1 MEQDVLPQLHWNT
14 KLDELLDEA
23 GKTPDGALCV
33 FMVDEQIP
41 VTARGGFAAL
51 VMAYTREAE
60 PVAVLEDG
68 TAVLLTIEAGEVGG
82 SAVAARVFAQLDKLR
97 LRQTVRAGVATL
109 GSGSAQQTLGRAKSA
124 ATQSKSGEVSA
135 A

>member
-1 MEQDVLPQLHWNT
+1 MEQDVLPQLHWST
-14 KLDELLDEA
+14 KLEDLLVEA
-23 GKTPDGALCV
+23 DNTPDGAFCV
-33 FMVDEQIP
+33 FVVDEQIP

-68 TAVLLTIEAGEVGG
+68 TAVLLTIEAGAVGG
-82 SAVAARVFAQLDKLR
+82 NAVAARVFAQLDKLR

-109 GSGSAQQTLGRAKSA
+109 GSDSPLQTLGRAKTAAAQASA
-124 ATQSKSGEVSA
+124 GEASDT
-135 A
+135 